1 MIGQISEMI
10 DFFASSCNFFITFL
24 AFLRDMLLET
34 PLLAF
39 LGPFIIIAVII
50 AVFRKLL
57 DISNLSSVHV
67 FKD

>member
-39 LGPFIIIAVII
+39 LGPFIIIAVIKQ
-50 AVFRKLL
+50 FSENRN
-57 DISNLSSVHV
+57 DNSDNNERP
-67 FKD
+67 